1 MHHILITFSTTSEQ
15 FSLLQQAAPGSEI
28 KYVPSKQVTREDALW
43 ADIILGNPPMT
54 HLHENPNLGL
64 LALSRAGSAD
74 CCEPGVLPERTI
86 LTNATG
92 AYGIIISE
100 WMIGMLLNIYNHFAV
115 YRAQQ
120 LEHCWKKQTLG
131 RYSIYGSRILIIGAG
146 NIGSEFAKRAKAMG
160 AYTIGVRRSNPQP
173 DACFDEMHLI
183 SELDDLLP
191 SADVVALSVPGTS
204 ETAHLISEARLSLMK
219 PGAVLLNVGRGSAVD
234 TDALYRH
241 LNSGHLMA
249 AGLDVTEPEPLPAEH
264 PLWAQPNAYITPHIS
279 GGMDSPISCQAIFEI
294 CLNNLRA
301 YLGQGEYRNIVDR
314 QTGYR
319 KL

>member
-28 KYVPSKQVTREDALW
+28 KYVPSKQVTREDVLW

-74 CCEPGVLPERTI
+74 CCEPGVLPECTI

-249 AGLDVTEPEPLPAEH
+249 AGLDVTEPAEH